1 MFWCRILISFAFLK
15 FLSELAFPIRCSPH
29 APRLARKAVSHDP
42 VQARKTRSKEANGK
56 SGGSSIT
63 EQRSHFYPQQ
73 MMGDRA
79 NFQSSD
85 LFRPPFSDSSSDN
98 SSLFDDGSSCSTES
112 TRDSASTEENWECM
126 SAESDAIN
134 SNSLNVSKESN
145 GLTRPPLFSRH
156 SSKAVLRD
164 DSGRNASSS
173 GREIDH
179 VEVARLAHMKNQG
192 GRTTCSEGS
201 KSSSFLYH
209 DTSQTCR
216 VTEHCRTVETN
227 WINPSEGFLSLG
239 IRATI
244 LGVPVVIPQPLPLPS
259 TIVAAIYIVVVVI
272 VIVFHI
278 LLLPSLPSNPRSQLS
293 SRCHLCCPFFL
304 PCYCRYPT
312 AIFLPSSS
320 APVACRYCQPL
331 MILRHRQ
338 RLLPSHVNA
347 AAFFTT
353 RTKPRRYSFA
363 AAISAVLFLNSV
375 RDLLPQPTCIQP
387 PIVGTLA
394 AAPSSSVNRNL
405 DHPHLLLARAKK
417 GSSWQ
422 FPSPRSSPCRRCDHY
437 PQPLPRR
444 SLVAASSPYF
454 HPLVPSLFLC
464 FLRLPTPSTASRP
477 HCSRPLLPQLSL

>member
-1 MFWCRILISFAFLK
+1 MFWCRILISFVFLK

-63 EQRSHFYPQQ
+63 EKRSHFYPQQ

-98 SSLFDDGSSCSTES
+98 SSLFDEGSSCSTES

-134 SNSLNVSKESN
+134 SNCLNVSKESN

-227 WINPSEGFLSLG
+227 WMNPSEVKS
-239 IRATI
+239 
-244 LGVPVVIPQPLPLPS
+244 GVVSRRPPS
-259 TIVAAIYIVVVVI
+259 REI
-272 VIVFHI
+272 
-278 LLLPSLPSNPRSQLS
+278 
-293 SRCHLCCPFFL
+293 
-304 PCYCRYPT
+304 T
-312 AIFLPSSS
+312 AQTF
-320 APVACRYCQPL
+320 Y
-331 MILRHRQ
+331 
-338 RLLPSHVNA
+338 
-347 AAFFTT
+347 
-353 RTKPRRYSFA
+353 
-363 AAISAVLFLNSV
+363 
-375 RDLLPQPTCIQP
+375 
-387 PIVGTLA
+387 
-394 AAPSSSVNRNL
+394 
-405 DHPHLLLARAKK
+405 
-417 GSSWQ
+417 
-422 FPSPRSSPCRRCDHY
+422 
-437 PQPLPRR
+437 
-444 SLVAASSPYF
+444 
-454 HPLVPSLFLC
+454 
-464 FLRLPTPSTASRP
+464 
-477 HCSRPLLPQLSL
+477 